1 MKLSE
6 LKQLIASGQAELQ
19 GNRLVYLQGSSP
31 QKSKYGNKETE
42 VCGHKFD
49 SRKEARFFLQLQQ
62 DPTVKSIRTQVK
74 YELIPKQQGERA
86 CSYVADFVV
95 EYHDGRTVVYDVKGM
110 KTDVYRIKRKLML
123 WVHGITIQEV

>member
-1 MKLSE
+1 MNAAEIKA
-6 LKQLIASGQAELQ
+6 LIESGKARFD
-19 GNRLVYLQGSSP
+19 GTRLVMLEQAKVKP
-31 QKSKYGNKETE
+31 KYGNKVTE
-42 VCGHKFD
+42 VAGKKFD
-49 SRKEARFFLQLQQ
+49 SKKEAAFFLQLQQ

-110 KTDVYRIKRKLML
+110 RTALYIVKRKLML
-123 WVHGITIQEV
+123 WVHGIQIKEV

>member
-1 MKLSE
+1 MNATEIKA
-6 LKQLIASGQAELQ
+6 LIDSGEARFD
-19 GNRLVYLQGSSP
+19 GTRLVMLEQTKVKP
-31 QKSKYGNKETE
+31 KYGNKVTE
-42 VCGHKFD
+42 VAGKKFD
-49 SRKEARFFLQLQQ
+49 SKKEAAFFLQLQQ

-95 EYHDGRTVVYDVKGM
+95 EYQDGSTVVYDVKGM
-110 KTDVYRIKRKLML
+110 RTALYIVKRKLML

>member
-1 MKLSE
+1 MNATEIKA
-6 LKQLIASGQAELQ
+6 LIDSGKARFD
-19 GNRLVYLQGSSP
+19 GTRLVMLEQTKVKP
-31 QKSKYGNKETE
+31 KYGNKAME
-42 VCGHKFD
+42 VGGHKFD

-62 DPTVKSIRTQVK
+62 DPTVKSIQTQVVF
-74 YELIPKQQGERA
+74 ELIPKQKGERA
-86 CSYVADFVV
+86 CSYKADFVV

>member
-1 MKLSE
+1 MNAAEIKAL
-6 LKQLIASGQAELQ
+6 LDSGKAKFD
-19 GNRLVYLQGSSP
+19 GTRLVMLEQTKAKP
-31 QKSKYGNKETE
+31 KYGNKAME
-42 VCGHKFD
+42 VGGHKFD

-62 DPTVKSIRTQVK
+62 DPTVKSIQTQVVF
-74 YELIPKQQGERA
+74 ELIPKQKGERA
-86 CSYVADFVV
+86 CSYKADFVV

>member
-1 MKLSE
+1 MNAAEIKA
-6 LKQLIASGQAELQ
+6 LIDSGKARFD
-19 GNRLVYLQGSSP
+19 GTRLVMLEQAKVKP
-31 QKSKYGNKETE
+31 KYGNKVTE
-42 VCGHKFD
+42 VPGKKFD
-49 SRKEARFFLQLQQ
+49 SKKEAAFFLQLQQ

>member
-6 LKQLIASGQAELQ
+6 LNQLIASGQASLEGQ
-19 GNRLVYLQGSSP
+19 RLVYRGLQAP
-31 QKSKYGNKETE
+31 KKSKYGNQVTE
-42 VCGHKFD
+42 VAGKKFD

-123 WVHGITIQEV
+123 WVHGIQIQEV

>member
-1 MKLSE
+1 MNAAEIKA
-6 LKQLIASGQAELQ
+6 LIDSGKARFD
-19 GNRLVYLQGSSP
+19 GTRLVMLEQIP
-31 QKSKYGNKETE
+31 AKSKYGNKETE
-42 VCGHKFD
+42 VGGHKFD

-123 WVHGITIQEV
+123 WVHGIQIQEV

>member
-1 MKLSE
+1 MNAAEIKAL
-6 LKQLIASGQAELQ
+6 LDSGKAKFD
-19 GNRLVYLQGSSP
+19 GTRLVMLEQTKAKP
-31 QKSKYGNKETE
+31 KYGNKVTE
-42 VCGHKFD
+42 VAGKKFD
-49 SRKEARFFLQLQQ
+49 SKKEAAFFLQLQQ

>member
-1 MKLSE
+1 MNAAEIKA
-6 LKQLIASGQAELQ
+6 LIDSGQARFD
-19 GNRLVYLQGSSP
+19 GTRLVMLEQG
-31 QKSKYGNKETE
+31 KSKPKYGNKTTE
-42 VCGHKFD
+42 VGGHKFD

-62 DPTVKSIRTQVK
+62 DPTVKSIRNQVK

-95 EYHDGRTVVYDVKGM
+95 EYQDGSTVVYDVKGM
-110 KTDVYRIKRKLML
+110 RTALYIVKRKLML

>member
-1 MKLSE
+1 MNATEIKAL
-6 LKQLIASGQAELQ
+6 LDSGKAKFD
-19 GNRLVYLQGSSP
+19 GTRLVMLEQG
-31 QKSKYGNKETE
+31 QTKTKYGNKTTE
-42 VCGHKFD
+42 VGGHKFD

-62 DPTVKSIRTQVK
+62 DPAVKSIRTQVK

-95 EYHDGRTVVYDVKGM
+95 EYQDGRTVVYDVKGM

>member
-1 MKLSE
+1 MNAAEIKAL
-6 LKQLIASGQAELQ
+6 LDSGRARFD
-19 GNRLVYLQGSSP
+19 GTRLVMLEQN
-31 QKSKYGNKETE
+31 QAKSKYGNKTTE
-42 VCGHKFD
+42 VGGHKFD

-62 DPTVKSIRTQVK
+62 DPTVKSIQTQVVF
-74 YELIPKQQGERA
+74 ELIPKQKGERA
-86 CSYVADFVV
+86 CSYKADFVV

>member
-1 MKLSE
+1 MNAAEIKA
-6 LKQLIASGQAELQ
+6 LIDSGKARFD
-19 GNRLVYLQGSSP
+19 GTRLVMLEQAKVKP
-31 QKSKYGNKETE
+31 KYGNKVTE
-42 VCGHKFD
+42 VAGKKFD
-49 SRKEARFFLQLQQ
+49 SKKEAAFFLQLQQ

-95 EYHDGRTVVYDVKGM
+95 EYHDGRTVVFDVKGAR
-110 KTDVYRIKRKLML
+110 TALYLVKRKLML

>member
-1 MKLSE
+1 MNAAEIKA
-6 LKQLIASGQAELQ
+6 LIDSGKARFD
-19 GNRLVYLQGSSP
+19 GTRLVMIEQSKAKP
-31 QKSKYGNKETE
+31 KYGNKATETN
-42 VCGHKFD
+42 GLMFD
-49 SRKEARFFLQLQQ
+49 SKKEARFFLQLQQ
-62 DPTVKSIRTQVK
+62 DPAVKSIRTQVK

-123 WVHGITIQEV
+123 WVHGIQIKEV